1 MSQAVAVVGTGRMGA
16 AMVARL
22 RAQSVD
28 DLVVFNRTGSRAEEV
43 AARTGAVVAPTA
55 REAAGAAEV
64 IIVSLADD
72 RAVEEAYA
80 GDDGIIAGLKPGA
93 VVADTSTIAPQT
105 AQRTAQLVEKSGA
118 GHLDTPVSGSVSV
131 VERGELTVMAG
142 GRAEDLDMARPVLD
156 LLAKRVFHMGD
167 HGTGAAMKLAVNAVV
182 HALNQAVSEALVLAE
197 RSGIARTDAYEV
209 FASSVAAAPFVL
221 YKREAYEHPDETPV
235 AFSLDLVAKDYDLI
249 IDLAHRVGVPMPQG
263 IASRD
268 TVGRALAAGL
278 GAADLSAI
286 AQYLRQQG

>member
-1 MSQAVAVVGTGRMGA
+1 
-16 AMVARL
+16 
-22 RAQSVD
+22 
-28 DLVVFNRTGSRAEEV
+28 
-43 AARTGAVVAPTA
+43 VVAPTA

-221 YKREAYEHPDETPV
+221 YKREAYEHPAETPV